1 MEIVRNKEYS
11 VKNVLTFRGNVSQEE
26 IYNIIAKA
34 GEVIK
39 KANIEI
45 NGPVIT
51 AIHAIENDKN
61 NQLFDFEL
69 IVPISGV
76 ISSFEDYI
84 IKDSFMIENAVMFR
98 HIGNP
103 QNMNAEMESLARYIN
118 DNKLKPIT
126 PFYNITVKG
135 ATVPSEINDMI
146 VDIYIGIEKS
156 DI

>member
-11 VKNVLTFRGNVSQEE
+11 VKNVLTFRGNVRQES
-26 IYNIIAKA
+26 INNIIAKA

-76 ISSFEDYI
+76 MSSVEDYI
-84 IKDSFMIENAVMFR
+84 FKDSFMIENAVMAYR
-98 HIGNP
+98 K
-103 QNMNAEMESLARYIN
+103 S
-118 DNKLKPIT
+118 
-126 PFYNITVKG
+126 
-135 ATVPSEINDMI
+135 SEYERRDGEFGTIH
-146 VDIYIGIEKS
+146 
-156 DI
+156 